1 MTSERPGPAPAVLSR
16 QRYSRT
22 PGALP
27 RVSSEPRLATRRRA
41 RAAALP
47 YDAAVSPNS
56 ARIPILVD
64 CDTGIDDSLALLY
77 AAASPECELVA
88 VTCTAGNVDAR
99 QVAENTRAVLELA
112 GRTDVEVAI
121 GRETPLARPLVTT
134 PETHGPRGIG
144 YAVLPP
150 ATMPLSSRFGP
161 DLIVE
166 EARRRPGELT
176 LVTLAP
182 LTNVAMAVLREPELP
197 VLLRRLVIMGGSYRS
212 PGNTAPTTEWNVNVD
227 PESARIVF
235 NAFGPAAIE
244 RSASGQ
250 RTAGAV
256 GPDVAAEPLGAA
268 GGPAE
273 ASPQTRTSL
282 PTALGL
288 DVTERARMLP
298 EHLAAL
304 ADRAR
309 CAADG
314 TRPDGSINPVVRYL
328 ADALRFYMEF
338 HSRYDGFYGA
348 FIHDPLALA
357 AALDPTLVRT
367 EPVTVDVEL
376 GGRLTTG
383 ETVTD
388 WRRVWGRPP
397 NLNVAVAADTARFM
411 AEFVERVGDLAGRRG

>member
-1 MTSERPGPAPAVLSR
+1 MGRPGM
-16 QRYSRT
+16 
-22 PGALP
+22 P
-27 RVSSEPRLATRRRA
+27 RRVV
-41 RAAALP
+41 LP
-47 YDAAVSPNS
+47 YDAAMSETS
-56 ARIPILVD
+56 SRIRLLVD

-77 AAASPECELVA
+77 AVASPECELVA

-99 QVAENTRAVLELA
+99 QVAENTLAVLELA
-112 GRTDVEVAI
+112 GRSDVEVAI

-144 YAVLPP
+144 YAELPP
-150 ATMPLSSRFGP
+150 AASRLSPRYSP

-182 LTNVAMAVLREPELP
+182 LTNVALAVLREPELP
-197 VLLRRLVIMGGSYRS
+197 NLLKRLVIMGGSYRS
-212 PGNTAPTTEWNVNVD
+212 SGNTAPTTEWNVNVD
-227 PESARIVF
+227 PESAAIVF
-235 NAFGPAAIE
+235 AAWG
-244 RSASGQ
+244 ASGH
-250 RTAGAV
+250 
-256 GPDVAAEPLGAA
+256 PPEVAI
-268 GGPAE
+268 
-273 ASPQTRTSL
+273 R

-288 DVTERARMLP
+288 DVTEKAKMLP

-304 ADRAR
+304 ADRAG

-314 TRPDGSINPVVRYL
+314 RRANGGTDGMVRYL

-338 HSRYDGFYGA
+338 HSRYDGFHGA

-367 EPVTVDVEL
+367 EAVTVDVEL

-388 WRRVWGRPP
+388 WRRVWGCPP
-397 NLNVAVAADTARFM
+397 NVDVAVEVDSARFM
-411 AEFVERVGDLAGRRG
+411 ARFIERVGDLAARRALSR